1 MPSSAIITMRVEA
14 ELRRRLERLAKAQR
28 RSKSF
33 VAAEALRDY
42 VDVHEWQIAETRKAL
57 AEAER
62 GDFAREDQVQRVMG
76 RFGARG
82 RKSRGR

>member
-1 MPSSAIITMRVEA
+1 MPSDAVITMRVEA

-42 VDVHEWQIAETRKAL
+42 VDVHEWQIGETRKAL

-62 GDFAREDQVQRVMG
+62 GEFASEGQARRVLDKL
-76 RFGARG
+76 GARG
-82 RKSRGR
+82 RRRRGR

>member
-1 MPSSAIITMRVEA
+1 MPSSSIITMRVEA

-42 VDVHEWQIAETRKAL
+42 VDVHEWQLEETRRAL

-62 GDFAREDQVQRVMG
+62 GDFASAGQVRRMLDKYG
-76 RFGARG
+76 RG
-82 RKSRGR
+82 RRRRDR

>member
-1 MPSSAIITMRVEA
+1 MPSSSIITMRVEA

-42 VDVHEWQIAETRKAL
+42 VDVHEWQVEETRKAL

-62 GDFAREDQVQRVMG
+62 GDFASDGQVRRVIDKYT
-76 RFGARG
+76 RG
-82 RKSRGR
+82 RARRGR